1 MGTERVAGPF
11 PAGFG
16 GMSGRK
22 DVKKQVQGSR
32 RGRQKG
38 GRAEQSAAS
47 NQQPAGCSKRWRYQ
61 ESCGCVRSATDGVEE
76 RLPAEVWHK

>member
-1 MGTERVAGPF
+1 
-11 PAGFG
+11 
-16 GMSGRK
+16 MSGRK

-38 GRAEQSAAS
+38 GRAEQSAVSSQQPATS